1 MSLFSLDLSRS
12 VEYLLDWYKEKNAR
26 EELNLN
32 LKERLYWELTW
43 NLEILNELDLLG
55 NEEDENILQLKKS
68 LISKLNFNQF
78 DIISSAGIPMN
89 KIVLGDFDL
98 INLKKYT
105 NYLKNINTNSKLVQ
119 KTYHRLRIHQLRFDF
134 NITKNSNS
142 TEYLKFLCQNSK
154 RVLNND

>member
-1 MSLFSLDLSRS
+1 MFKNATFLSFYFADNQLFSNSETL
-12 VEYLLDWYKEKNAR
+12 V
-26 EELNLN
+26 
-32 LKERLYWELTW
+32 
-43 NLEILNELDLLG
+43 
-55 NEEDENILQLKKS
+55 
-68 LISKLNFNQF
+68 
-78 DIISSAGIPMN
+78 
-89 KIVLGDFDL
+89 
-98 INLKKYT
+98 NLKKYT